1 MTVELSHPSLILDHL
16 IHENPYQNRCQIN
29 KNTAM
34 VAKHNISERLS
45 MEAAEVFFTD
55 VQPFIMI
62 AKANPNIS
70 AAMPDRSINI
80 RY

>member
-1 MTVELSHPSLILDHL
+1 
-16 IHENPYQNRCQIN
+16 
-29 KNTAM
+29 M

-55 VQPFIMI
+55 VQPVIMI
-62 AKANPNIS
+62 VKANPKIS